1 MNEYLLTANPPKQ
14 EHPIDYSVE
23 PSPTTQP
30 LHTPLASTIS
40 TSYRTRE
47 SKSNILI
54 KDKGSVRN
62 LASLSCIQP
71 LPVQILNSPNSY
83 SHAVFNSQTLMG
95 QTA

>member
-1 MNEYLLTANPPKQ
+1 MNEYILTANQPKQ
-14 EHPIDYSVE
+14 EQLVEYSME
-23 PSPTTQP
+23 PSPMNHP
-30 LHTPLASTIS
+30 FHTPLASTIS

-71 LPVQILNSPNSY
+71 LPVQILPNSY
-83 SHAVFNSQTLMG
+83 SHAVFNSQALMG
-95 QTA
+95 